1 MRKGRNGGKK
11 RKKEKT
17 DGDSGHYI
25 IASSRPPKRQ
35 QLERRTL
42 VPIGLCILWS
52 VDDIYSD
59 IKDNVKHGMFK
70 NIP

>member
-1 MRKGRNGGKK
+1 MERSGEE
-11 RKKEKT
+11 EKT
-17 DGDSGHYI
+17 DGNSGHYV
-25 IASSRPPKRQ
+25 IASSRLPECQ

-42 VPIGLCILWS
+42 VTIGLCILWS

-70 NIP
+70 NIS